1 MSSVRHFSS
10 AKNLREQFKGP
21 NTSSCTLVASS
32 NASTYTAST
41 CSTRVGNLEPPNGS
55 PVSRQGSLLRSTSN
69 GTLRRTRSIQ
79 QRKGIMSKVF
89 ADDESSP
96 HSALPDLSM
105 EMTLLIVKRCIK
117 EIRERG
123 KFTIAG
129 NLALSIAV
137 VYHINRYYRS
147 IHTPGLTT
155 KGILRQVQ
163 MGQNQK
169 VVIDTIRMI
178 LDDDVSTE
186 LSPLHQVDIHL
197 VAHAMKWAI
206 RYSEET
212 LVTYE
217 DYQALY
223 LNQDRDFKRF
233 VGDLPPTNRTILL
246 DLFSLC
252 ADVTLLAHLNNMTL
266 VSVAKAISLSIMAE
280 PEREFTTFDA
290 SLQQRNLWG
299 AASEDLLRAF
309 LRIKTAS
316 DLAMLD
322 KEDEVDE
329 NRYICNETRVLK
341 SARQRPTG
349 GDDQARVALPARLD
363 ISVPSSANSSSIGW
377 SANNGPMSACTPRSY
392 ATANGY
398 FDNVLPPHSASPYT
412 HSHAGGMFGASLS
425 RSQSLAKSEAS
436 NSRPLSPATHHDDV
450 TEYEEL
456 MQDKAHFTRIRQDP
470 NNLLRPAEPIRRR
483 SSVTDLENLYM
494 LPMDIA
500 APTDGYESDPEV
512 SHKHK
517 GSSTDDSLIPDFAD
531 GLGWDFNRA
540 VDLERSTLPSL
551 TSFQNRPENKC
562 GVIRSN
568 SASSNGSGIGPNGP
582 GYAGSPRSIRDLSKQ
597 QLHAMRLQQLQDQH
611 SSAFPPLHRAQ
622 SQQDLLIGDHSPSPM
637 DSPVPGGANSS
648 RARVSHAI
656 HPSHQQQQAGRHSP
670 PKRNSGLR
678 RSISLDPF
686 ITHGRIHKKPTDL
699 QNDLLARDLA
709 LQVERDL
716 VAEDI
721 RMQLLKVRNADQ
733 QDAAKVRSEFELQ
746 SSPQDLEPLPGMS
759 SRPPSL
765 LPTDERPVLSRR
777 PSLLPTDE
785 RPVLSTAS
793 SRRPSLLSSDERP
806 IMSAVSSRRPS
817 LLPSDERPSIL
828 SRRPSFLATDYS
840 MNPKP
845 MLELDMGTFPI
856 SPLHPAPL
864 HPFQL
869 EGEGPRKFE
878 NASRPRDLEVNVIFN
893 PMPLS
898 APLSPRTEH
907 KSKFQESFPE
917 HPVSPPPGYATG
929 KGNHDMMS
937 PSASTVSSPKLQRH
951 GSGSRT
957 LNGPPTQS
965 NSVASSSVSRNRP
978 PPLNQ
983 SVSYSGVS
991 TSSSLPS
998 ANGEGGRS
1006 KTSGFIRALS
1016 SKLRSKQSDDQLR
1029 PVRVN
1034 NQLVG
1039 AAASPPTLAPAMAAT
1054 MLIPPAVSIEPPRL
1068 QLNFLDDVISPAI
1081 ATAATAPG
1089 LGSSLRDG
1097 DRDHHEHDL
1106 PPASAPALMHP
1117 SRTGGGG
1124 GGGAGTL
1131 EGWKRDAQESLPMSS
1146 DKSGSVDEEAT
1157 GPNSATAEQDQQDLR
1172 PKGFTGVRRGSATV
1186 FGSGHQ
1192 NPQSLREQ
1200 QQRRTLKKETSS
1212 PSLLTSE
1219 SPLQMAAVAAQKDVS
1234 AVAAA
1239 VRAIEAATAS
1249 KTLKQ
1254 EQQDHSSQQQ
1264 QQASI
1269 LEADANSGE
1278 GSIPKKTD
1286 ADENE
1291 FRFSTATL
1299 LKDGKLYYQLQW
1311 DQFSELGFKAPEQVM
1326 TEKNKPDQTPDGIHH
1341 YHHPR
1346 LSQEDPW
1353 RRQSSSSTTT
1363 IETMTTTTTT
1373 TTTTVHHHPHPT
1385 QPHQQLH
1392 QMKPASTAAANS
1404 GSISVDLPGQIGQVS
1419 MSKKAAKLMGL
1430 MEFQQDQ
1437 GPTSGTQ
1444 KETGP
1449 GEEVTM
1455 SKKAAKLMGLMEFQ
1469 QDQGPTSGTQ
1479 KEAGPGEEVTMS
1491 KKAAKLMGLME
1502 FQQDQGPTS
1511 GIQKEAG
1518 PGEEMIMS
1526 KKAAKLMGLM
1536 EFRQDQGPNV
1546 NQQRRAGPSEAQKA
1560 AAMMAARESFM
1571 ALTKDPKA
1579 MAVLKAGSN
1588 GGTGQPTIIGTGSFR
1603 RGSIVPE
1610 MEMNP
1615 LLTTMPPRPIIT
1627 SKLGMKSAERD
1638 ACDSPRGS
1646 MSAKSSPLSSAAT
1659 AAAAPWS
1666 DFMTKMQPGSVAA
1679 GGGGHGSSASSP
1691 SAQEAPDSFETM
1703 ETGFLDSA
1711 TMAKAKKGHRL
1722 FGRKFKSGSKK
1733 SQLGQVFGSTAAA
1746 SQEEATLPSIENG
1759 GKAGRKKRLLPA
1771 GVRRQDVMTKTV
1783 ESMDEVFPWMCI
1795 EHMAGQESGWV
1806 MLEPVQ
1812 DGAVGWVVIDKLEDE
1827 MEAMV
1832 RPNQS
1837 TTTHPQQQ
1845 EGPSQLDSTAF

>member
-1 MSSVRHFSS
+1 
-10 AKNLREQFKGP
+10 
-21 NTSSCTLVASS
+21 
-32 NASTYTAST
+32 
-41 CSTRVGNLEPPNGS
+41 
-55 PVSRQGSLLRSTSN
+55 
-69 GTLRRTRSIQ
+69 
-79 QRKGIMSKVF
+79 MSKVF
-89 ADDESSP
+89 ADDESSS
-96 HSALPDLSM
+96 HSALPELSM

-123 KFTIAG
+123 KYIIA
-129 NLALSIAV
+129 
-137 VYHINRYYRS
+137 
-147 IHTPGLTT
+147 GLTT

-169 VVIDTIRMI
+169 VVTDTIRMI

-206 RYSEET
+206 RYSEDT

-217 DYQALY
+217 DYKALY
-223 LNQDRDFKRF
+223 LNQDRNFKKF
-233 VGDLPPTNRTILL
+233 LDALPPTNGAILR

-266 VSVAKAISLSIMAE
+266 VAVAKAISLSIMAE

-290 SLQQRNLWG
+290 SLKQRNEWG

-316 DLAMLD
+316 DLAMID

-349 GDDQARVALPARLD
+349 GDDQARVAFPARLD
-363 ISVPSSANSSSIGW
+363 ISLPSSANSSSIGW

-436 NSRPLSPATHHDDV
+436 DSRPLSPATHHDHV
-450 TEYEEL
+450 REYEEL

-494 LPMDIA
+494 LPMDMA

-622 SQQDLLIGDHSPSPM
+622 SQQDLLVGDHSPSPM

-670 PKRNSGLR
+670 PKRNSGQR

-733 QDAAKVRSEFELQ
+733 QDAAKVSSEFELQ

-759 SRPPSL
+759 SRRPSL

-856 SPLHPAPL
+856 SPLDPAPL

-893 PMPLS
+893 PLPLS
-898 APLSPRTEH
+898 APLSPRAEH

-929 KGNHDMMS
+929 KGSHDMMS

-1039 AAASPPTLAPAMAAT
+1039 AAASPPTLAPAMTAT

-1081 ATAATAPG
+1081 ATAATTPG

-1124 GGGAGTL
+1124 TGTL

-1157 GPNSATAEQDQQDLR
+1157 GPNSATAGQDQQDLR
-1172 PKGFTGVRRGSATV
+1172 PKGFTGVRRASATV

-1219 SPLQMAAVAAQKDVS
+1219 SPLQTAAVAAQKDVS

-1254 EQQDHSSQQQ
+1254 EQQQ

-1269 LEADANSGE
+1269 LEADAISGE
-1278 GSIPKKTD
+1278 GCIPKKTD

-1311 DQFSELGFKAPEQVM
+1311 DQFSELGFKAPEQ
-1326 TEKNKPDQTPDGIHH
+1326 
-1341 YHHPR
+1341 
-1346 LSQEDPW
+1346 
-1353 RRQSSSSTTT
+1353 
-1363 IETMTTTTTT
+1363 
-1373 TTTTVHHHPHPT
+1373 
-1385 QPHQQLH
+1385 
-1392 QMKPASTAAANS
+1392 
-1404 GSISVDLPGQIGQVS
+1404 
-1419 MSKKAAKLMGL
+1419 KAAKLMGL

-1437 GPTSGTQ
+1437 GLSSGT
-1444 KETGP
+1444 
-1449 GEEVTM
+1449 
-1455 SKKAAKLMGLMEFQ
+1455 
-1469 QDQGPTSGTQ
+1469 
-1479 KEAGPGEEVTMS
+1479 
-1491 KKAAKLMGLME
+1491 
-1502 FQQDQGPTS
+1502 
-1511 GIQKEAG
+1511 QKEAG

-1536 EFRQDQGPNV
+1536 EFQQDQGPNV

-1560 AAMMAARESFM
+1560 AAMMAARESFK
-1571 ALTKDPKA
+1571 ALVKDPKA

-1603 RGSIVPE
+1603 RGSIIPE

-1615 LLTTMPPRPIIT
+1615 LLTAMPPRPIIT
-1627 SKLGMKSAERD
+1627 SKLGMKTAERD

-1646 MSAKSSPLSSAAT
+1646 MSAKSSPLSSAAAA

-1666 DFMTKMQPGSVAA
+1666 DCMTKMQPGSVAA
-1679 GGGGHGSSASSP
+1679 GGGGPGSSASSP

-1703 ETGFLDSA
+1703 EAGFLDSA
-1711 TMAKAKKGHRL
+1711 TMVKAKKGHRL

-1733 SQLGQVFGSTAAA
+1733 SQLGQVFGSTSAA
-1746 SQEEATLPSIENG
+1746 SPEAATLPSIENG

-1771 GVRRQDVMTKTV
+1771 GVRHQDVMTKTV

>member
-1 MSSVRHFSS
+1 MSVRHISS
-10 AKNLREQFKGP
+10 AKNLREHFKSP
-21 NTSSCTLVASS
+21 NASSVTLVASS
-32 NASTYTAST
+32 NASVYTTASGA
-41 CSTRVGNLEPPNGS
+41 TRAGNLEPPNGS
-55 PVSRQGSLLRSTSN
+55 PVSRQGTLLRSTSN
-69 GTLRRTRSIQ
+69 GTLRRSRSIQ

-117 EIRERG
+117 EIR
-123 KFTIAG
+123 
-129 NLALSIAV
+129 
-137 VYHINRYYRS
+137 
-147 IHTPGLTT
+147 LTT

-223 LNQDRDFKRF
+223 LNQDRNFSRF
-233 VGDLPPTNRTILL
+233 VHDLPPTNRAILL

-309 LRIKTAS
+309 LRIKTTY
-316 DLAMLD
+316 DLARIEQ
-322 KEDEVDE
+322 EDEVDE

-349 GDDQARVALPARLD
+349 GDDQSRMALPARLD
-363 ISVPSSANSSSIGW
+363 TSIPSSAGSSSIGW

-392 ATANGY
+392 ANANGY
-398 FDNVLPPHSASPYT
+398 FDNSIPPHSASPFT

-425 RSQSLAKSEAS
+425 RSQSLAKSDVS
-436 NSRPLSPATHHDDV
+436 NSRPLSPATHHDDDV

-456 MQDKAHFTRIRQDP
+456 MQEKAHFTRIRQDP

-483 SSVTDLENLYM
+483 SSVTDLDNMYM

-540 VDLERSTLPSL
+540 VDLETSTLPSL

-597 QLHAMRLQQLQDQH
+597 QLHAMRLRQLQDQH
-611 SSAFPPLHRAQ
+611 SSEFPPLHRAQ
-622 SQQDLLIGDHSPSPM
+622 SQQDLLVGDHSPSPL
-637 DSPVPGGANSS
+637 DSPIPGAANSN

-656 HPSHQQQQAGRHSP
+656 HPNHQHQQAGRHSP

-686 ITHGRIHKKPTDL
+686 ITHGRIHKKPIDL
-699 QNDLLARDLA
+699 QSDLLARELA
-709 LQVERDL
+709 LQAERDS

-721 RMQLLKVRNADQ
+721 RMQLLKVRDADQ
-733 QDAAKVRSEFELQ
+733 QDSTKASSEFELQ
-746 SSPQDLEPLPGMS
+746 SSPQDLEPLPGLS
-759 SRPPSL
+759 
-765 LPTDERPVLSRR
+765 SRR

-785 RPVLSTAS
+785 RPILSA
-793 SRRPSLLSSDERP
+793 RRPSLLPTDERP
-806 IMSAVSSRRPS
+806 ILPTASSRSASLLSSIERPVMSATSSRRPS
-817 LLPSDERPSIL
+817 LLPTNERPTML

-845 MLELDMGTFPI
+845 MLKLDMDHSPI
-856 SPLHPAPL
+856 SPFDPSPL
-864 HPFQL
+864 HPFQMD
-869 EGEGPRKFE
+869 GDAPRMFQDASPFRDFE
-878 NASRPRDLEVNVIFN
+878 MNVVFN
-893 PMPLS
+893 SDPLS
-898 APLSPRTEH
+898 APLSPRAEH
-907 KSKFQESFPE
+907 KSKFQESFPD
-917 HPVSPPPGYATG
+917 HPVSPPLGYAR
-929 KGNHDMMS
+929 KGSNDLMS
-937 PSASTVSSPKLQRH
+937 PSDSTVSSPKLQRH
-951 GSGSRT
+951 GSGSRNVT
-957 LNGPPTQS
+957 GPPTQS
-965 NSVASSSVSRNRP
+965 NSVASSNVSRNRP
-978 PPLNQ
+978 ATLSQ

-1039 AAASPPTLAPAMAAT
+1039 AAASPPTLSPAMSSTA
-1054 MLIPPAVSIEPPRL
+1054 LIPPAVSIEPPRL
-1068 QLNFLDDVISPAI
+1068 QLNFFDDVISPAI
-1081 ATAATAPG
+1081 ATAATTPG
-1089 LGSSLRDG
+1089 LGSSLMDG
-1097 DRDHHEHDL
+1097 DLDREHDL
-1106 PPASAPALMHP
+1106 PPTSAPALMVQ
-1117 SRTGGGG
+1117 SCT
-1124 GGGAGTL
+1124 GGAGTL
-1131 EGWKRDAQESLPMSS
+1131 EGWKRDAQESLPISS
-1146 DKSGSVDEEAT
+1146 DKSGVDEETT
-1157 GPNSATAEQDQQDLR
+1157 GPSGAVGQDQQDLR
-1172 PKGFTGVRRGSATV
+1172 PKGFTGVRRASATV
-1186 FGSGHQ
+1186 FGSG
-1192 NPQSLREQ
+1192 NNSLRE
-1200 QQRRTLKKETSS
+1200 QRRTLKKETSS
-1212 PSLLTSE
+1212 PSLLASE
-1219 SPLQMAAVAAQKDVS
+1219 SPLQTAVAAQKDVS

-1239 VRAIEAATAS
+1239 VRAIEASTAS

-1254 EQQDHSSQQQ
+1254 EPQDYPAQQQKKQQPSQQ
-1264 QQASI
+1264 ALVSK
-1269 LEADANSGE
+1269 ADAISGE
-1278 GSIPKKTD
+1278 CSIPKKTD

-1311 DQFSELGFKAPEQVM
+1311 DQFSELGFKAPEKIM
-1326 TEKNKPDQTPDGIHH
+1326 TEQPDQNPDGIHH
-1341 YHHPR
+1341 HHPR

-1353 RRQSSSSTTT
+1353 RQSSSSATTVATMTATTT
-1363 IETMTTTTTT
+1363 D
-1373 TTTTVHHHPHPT
+1373 HHPP
-1385 QPHQQLH
+1385 QQHQQH
-1392 QMKPASTAAANS
+1392 QMKPASTTAANS
-1404 GSISVDLPGQIGQVS
+1404 GSISLDLPGQIGQVS

-1437 GPTSGTQ
+1437 GPSGTQ
-1444 KETGP
+1444 KETGSN
-1449 GEEVTM
+1449 EEVVM

-1469 QDQGPTSGTQ
+1469 QDQGTSATQ
-1479 KEAGPGEEVTMS
+1479 KETGSSEEVVMS

-1502 FQQDQGPTS
+1502 FQPEQSPSVT
-1511 GIQKEAG
+1511 QK
-1518 PGEEMIMS
+1518 
-1526 KKAAKLMGLM
+1526 
-1536 EFRQDQGPNV
+1536 
-1546 NQQRRAGPSEAQKA
+1546 RAGPSEAQKA
-1560 AAMMAARESFM
+1560 AAMMAARESFK
-1571 ALTKDPKA
+1571 ALAKDPRA
-1579 MAVLKAGSN
+1579 LAALRAGSN
-1588 GGTGQPTIIGTGSFR
+1588 GGTGQPTIIGSGSFPK
-1603 RGSIVPE
+1603 GSTVPQ

-1615 LLTTMPPRPIIT
+1615 LTMPRPIIT
-1627 SKLGMKSAERD
+1627 SKLGMMKSAERD
-1638 ACDSPRGS
+1638 ECDSPRGS
-1646 MSAKSSPLSSAAT
+1646 MSARSSPLSSAAV
-1659 AAAAPWS
+1659 AAPWS
-1666 DFMTKMQPGSVAA
+1666 DSMTKTQHGSVAA

-1691 SAQEAPDSFETM
+1691 LAQAQGSFETM
-1703 ETGFLDSA
+1703 EADFLDS
-1711 TMAKAKKGHRL
+1711 TTTVKAKKGNRL
-1722 FGRKFKSGSKK
+1722 FGRKFRSVSKK
-1733 SQLGQVFGSTAAA
+1733 SQLGQVFGATVSPEETAL
-1746 SQEEATLPSIENG
+1746 SNTEKGS
-1759 GKAGRKKRLLPA
+1759 KAERKKRMLPA

-1812 DGAVGWVVIDKLEDE
+1812 DSAVGWVVIDKLEDE
-1827 MEAMV
+1827 MEAMARANRV
-1832 RPNQS
+1832 AINQ
-1837 TTTHPQQQ
+1837 QQQ
-1845 EGPSQLDSTAF
+1845 EATSQLDSTAF

>member
-1 MSSVRHFSS
+1 MSVRLVSS

-21 NTSSCTLVASS
+21 NTSSNNLVASS
-32 NASTYTAST
+32 NASIYTAS
-41 CSTRVGNLEPPNGS
+41 SGVTRAGNLEPPNGS

-89 ADDESSP
+89 ADDEPSP

-123 KFTIAG
+123 KYPFTSARVC
-129 NLALSIAV
+129 L
-137 VYHINRYYRS
+137 R
-147 IHTPGLTT
+147 LTT

-223 LNQDRDFKRF
+223 LNQD
-233 VGDLPPTNRTILL
+233 
-246 DLFSLC
+246 
-252 ADVTLLAHLNNMTL
+252 VTLLAHLNNMTL

-309 LRIKTAS
+309 LRIKTTY
-316 DLAMLD
+316 DLARIEQ
-322 KEDEVDE
+322 EDEVDE

-349 GDDQARVALPARLD
+349 GDDQTRMPINTGFPARLD
-363 ISVPSSANSSSIGW
+363 ISVPSSAGSSSIGW

-392 ATANGY
+392 ANANGY
-398 FDNVLPPHSASPYT
+398 FDNILPPHSASPYS

-425 RSQSLAKSEAS
+425 RSQSLAKSDAS
-436 NSRPLSPATHHDDV
+436 NSRPLSPATHHDDDV

-456 MQDKAHFTRIRQDP
+456 MQDKAHFARIRQDP
-470 NNLLRPAEPIRRR
+470 NNLLRPAEPMRRR

-517 GSSTDDSLIPDFAD
+517 GSSSDDSLIPDFAD

-540 VDLERSTLPSL
+540 VDLETSTLPSL

-597 QLHAMRLQQLQDQH
+597 QLHAMRLRQLQDQH
-611 SSAFPPLHRAQ
+611 PSEFPPLHRAQ
-622 SQQDLLIGDHSPSPM
+622 SQQDLLVGEHSPSPM
-637 DSPVPGGANSS
+637 DSPIPGAANSS

-656 HPSHQQQQAGRHSP
+656 HPSHQNQQAGRHSP

-678 RSISLDPF
+678 RSMSLDPF
-686 ITHGRIHKKPTDL
+686 ITHGRIHKKPIDL
-699 QNDLLARDLA
+699 QNDLLTRELA
-709 LQVERDL
+709 LQAERDL

-733 QDAAKVRSEFELQ
+733 QDQATASSEFELQ

-759 SRPPSL
+759 SRRPSL

-785 RPVLSTAS
+785 RPILSTVSSRRPSIFSSDERPVMSTAS
-793 SRRPSLLSSDERP
+793 SRRPSLLPTDERP
-806 IMSAVSSRRPS
+806 AILSRRPS
-817 LLPSDERPSIL
+817 LLAMDHS
-828 SRRPSFLATDYS
+828 A
-840 MNPKP
+840 NPKA
-845 MLELDMGTFPI
+845 MLELDMDNYPTLGTFGLESASSGLTSTSI
-856 SPLHPAPL
+856 SPLDPAPL

-869 EGEGPRKFE
+869 EGDAPRKFE
-878 NASRPRDLEVNVIFN
+878 NASRPRDLEVNVVFN
-893 PMPLS
+893 PTPLS
-898 APLSPRTEH
+898 APLSPKAEH
-907 KSKFQESFPE
+907 RSKFQESFPE
-917 HPVSPPPGYATG
+917 HPVSPPPGYATR
-929 KGNHDMMS
+929 KGSNDMMS
-937 PSASTVSSPKLQRH
+937 PSTSTVSSPRLQRH

-957 LNGPPTQS
+957 LTSPPTQS
-965 NSVASSSVSRNRP
+965 SSVASSSVSRNRP
-978 PPLNQ
+978 PALSQ

-998 ANGEGGRS
+998 ANGDGGRS

-1039 AAASPPTLAPAMAAT
+1039 AAAAPPALAPAMASN

-1081 ATAATAPG
+1081 ATAATTPG

-1097 DRDHHEHDL
+1097 DHEHDL
-1106 PPASAPALMHP
+1106 PPTSAPALMP
-1117 SRTGGGG
+1117 QSRV
-1124 GGGAGTL
+1124 GGAGTL
-1131 EGWKRDAQESLPMSS
+1131 EGWKRDAQESLPIPS
-1146 DKSGSVDEEAT
+1146 DKSGVDEEAA
-1157 GPNSATAEQDQQDLR
+1157 GPNSAAGQDQQDLR
-1172 PKGFTGVRRGSATV
+1172 PKGFTGVRRASATV
-1186 FGSGHQ
+1186 FGSG
-1192 NPQSLREQ
+1192 NNSLREQ
-1200 QQRRTLKKETSS
+1200 RRSLKKESSS

-1219 SPLQMAAVAAQKDVS
+1219 SPLQTAVAAQKDVS

-1239 VRAIEAATAS
+1239 VRAIEASTAS
-1249 KTLKQ
+1249 KILKQ
-1254 EQQDHSSQQQ
+1254 GLQEQPQPQQKP
-1264 QQASI
+1264 QQAQAISS
-1269 LEADANSGE
+1269 EADAISAE
-1278 GSIPKKTD
+1278 CSIPKKTD

-1311 DQFSELGFKAPEQVM
+1311 DQFSELGFKAPEKIM
-1326 TEKNKPDQTPDGIHH
+1326 TEQPDQNPDGIHH
-1341 YHHPR
+1341 HHPR

-1353 RRQSSSSTTT
+1353 RQSSSSATTIAAMTATTT
-1363 IETMTTTTTT
+1363 
-1373 TTTTVHHHPHPT
+1373 HHHP
-1385 QPHQQLH
+1385 QQQHQQH
-1392 QMKPASTAAANS
+1392 QMKAASTTAANS
-1404 GSISVDLPGQIGQVS
+1404 GSISLGLPGQIGQVS
-1419 MSKKAAKLMGL
+1419 MSKKAA
-1430 MEFQQDQ
+1430 
-1437 GPTSGTQ
+1437 
-1444 KETGP
+1444 
-1449 GEEVTM
+1449 
-1455 SKKAAKLMGLMEFQ
+1455 
-1469 QDQGPTSGTQ
+1469 
-1479 KEAGPGEEVTMS
+1479 
-1491 KKAAKLMGLME
+1491 
-1502 FQQDQGPTS
+1502 
-1511 GIQKEAG
+1511 
-1518 PGEEMIMS
+1518 
-1526 KKAAKLMGLM
+1526 
-1536 EFRQDQGPNV
+1536 
-1546 NQQRRAGPSEAQKA
+1546 
-1560 AAMMAARESFM
+1560 
-1571 ALTKDPKA
+1571 
-1579 MAVLKAGSN
+1579 
-1588 GGTGQPTIIGTGSFR
+1588 
-1603 RGSIVPE
+1603 
-1610 MEMNP
+1610 
-1615 LLTTMPPRPIIT
+1615 
-1627 SKLGMKSAERD
+1627 
-1638 ACDSPRGS
+1638 
-1646 MSAKSSPLSSAAT
+1646 
-1659 AAAAPWS
+1659 
-1666 DFMTKMQPGSVAA
+1666 
-1679 GGGGHGSSASSP
+1679 
-1691 SAQEAPDSFETM
+1691 
-1703 ETGFLDSA
+1703 
-1711 TMAKAKKGHRL
+1711 
-1722 FGRKFKSGSKK
+1722 
-1733 SQLGQVFGSTAAA
+1733 
-1746 SQEEATLPSIENG
+1746 
-1759 GKAGRKKRLLPA
+1759 
-1771 GVRRQDVMTKTV
+1771 
-1783 ESMDEVFPWMCI
+1783 
-1795 EHMAGQESGWV
+1795 
-1806 MLEPVQ
+1806 
-1812 DGAVGWVVIDKLEDE
+1812 
-1827 MEAMV
+1827 
-1832 RPNQS
+1832 
-1837 TTTHPQQQ
+1837 
-1845 EGPSQLDSTAF
+1845 

>member
-1 MSSVRHFSS
+1 MSVRLVSS

-21 NTSSCTLVASS
+21 NTSSSSSTLVASS
-32 NASTYTAST
+32 NASIYTAS
-41 CSTRVGNLEPPNGS
+41 SGVTRTGNLEPPNGS

-89 ADDESSP
+89 ADDEPSP

-117 EIRERG
+117 EIRER
-123 KFTIAG
+123 
-129 NLALSIAV
+129 
-137 VYHINRYYRS
+137 
-147 IHTPGLTT
+147 GLTT

-223 LNQDRDFKRF
+223 LNQDRNFSRF
-233 VGDLPPTNRTILL
+233 VHDLPPTNRAILL

-309 LRIKTAS
+309 LRIKTTY
-316 DLAMLD
+316 DLARIEQ
-322 KEDEVDE
+322 EDEVDE

-349 GDDQARVALPARLD
+349 VDDQARMALPARLD

-398 FDNVLPPHSASPYT
+398 FDNILPPHSASPYT

-436 NSRPLSPATHHDDV
+436 NSRPLSPATHHDDEV

-517 GSSTDDSLIPDFAD
+517 GSSTEESLIPDFAD

-540 VDLERSTLPSL
+540 VDLETSTLPSL

-582 GYAGSPRSIRDLSKQ
+582 SYGDSPRSIRDLSKQ
-597 QLHAMRLQQLQDQH
+597 QLHAVRLRQLQDQH
-611 SSAFPPLHRAQ
+611 SSEFPPLHRAQ
-622 SQQDLLIGDHSPSPM
+622 SQQDRLAGDHSPSPM
-637 DSPVPGGANSS
+637 DSPIPGATHSS

-686 ITHGRIHKKPTDL
+686 ITHGRIHKKPNDL
-699 QNDLLARDLA
+699 QSDLLTRELA

-721 RMQLLKVRNADQ
+721 RAQLLKVRDGDQ
-733 QDAAKVRSEFELQ
+733 QAAIRGSSEFELQ

-759 SRPPSL
+759 SR
-765 LPTDERPVLSRR
+765 R

-785 RPVLSTAS
+785 RPVHSSARRPSLLPSDERPILSTAS

-806 IMSAVSSRRPS
+806 FLSAASSRRPS

-840 MNPKP
+840 ANPKP
-845 MLELDMGTFPI
+845 MLELDMANFPI
-856 SPLHPAPL
+856 SPLDPAPL

-869 EGEGPRKFE
+869 ECEGPRKFE
-878 NASRPRDLEVNVIFN
+878 NASQSRDLEVNVVFN
-893 PMPLS
+893 PIPLT
-898 APLSPRTEH
+898 APAEH

-917 HPVSPPPGYATG
+917 HPVSPPPGYATR
-929 KGNHDMMS
+929 KGSNDMMS

-957 LNGPPTQS
+957 LNGPPSQS
-965 NSVASSSVSRNRP
+965 NSVASSSISRNRP
-978 PPLNQ
+978 PALSQ

-1039 AAASPPTLAPAMAAT
+1039 AAASPPTLAPAMAPT
-1054 MLIPPAVSIEPPRL
+1054 LLIPPAVSIEPPRL

-1081 ATAATAPG
+1081 ATAATTPG
-1089 LGSSLRDG
+1089 FGSSLRDG
-1097 DRDHHEHDL
+1097 GDRDSEHDL
-1106 PPASAPALMHP
+1106 PPTSAPALMLP
-1117 SRTGGGG
+1117 SRAGGS
-1124 GGGAGTL
+1124 AGTL
-1131 EGWKRDAQESLPMSS
+1131 EGWKRDAQDSLPMST
-1146 DKSGSVDEEAT
+1146 DRSGGMDEETT
-1157 GPNSATAEQDQQDLR
+1157 GPNNSAATTAGQDPQDLR
-1172 PKGFTGVRRGSATV
+1172 PKGFTGVRRASATV
-1186 FGSGHQ
+1186 FGSGHH
-1192 NPQSLREQ
+1192 SHREQ
-1200 QQRRTLKKETSS
+1200 HRTLKKEASS

-1219 SPLQMAAVAAQKDVS
+1219 SPLRTAAAVASPKDVS

-1239 VRAIEAATAS
+1239 VRAIEASTAF
-1249 KTLKQ
+1249 KNLKQ
-1254 EQQDHSSQQQ
+1254 EPQDLPPQPPKQPQPVSQQVLR
-1264 QQASI
+1264 S
-1269 LEADANSGE
+1269 EAEAISGE

-1299 LKDGKLYYQLQW
+1299 LKDEPGR
-1311 DQFSELGFKAPEQVM
+1311 D
-1326 TEKNKPDQTPDGIHH
+1326 
-1341 YHHPR
+1341 
-1346 LSQEDPW
+1346 
-1353 RRQSSSSTTT
+1353 SSSS
-1363 IETMTTTTTT
+1363 
-1373 TTTTVHHHPHPT
+1373 
-1385 QPHQQLH
+1385 
-1392 QMKPASTAAANS
+1392 
-1404 GSISVDLPGQIGQVS
+1404 
-1419 MSKKAAKLMGL
+1419 
-1430 MEFQQDQ
+1430 
-1437 GPTSGTQ
+1437 
-1444 KETGP
+1444 
-1449 GEEVTM
+1449 
-1455 SKKAAKLMGLMEFQ
+1455 
-1469 QDQGPTSGTQ
+1469 
-1479 KEAGPGEEVTMS
+1479 
-1491 KKAAKLMGLME
+1491 
-1502 FQQDQGPTS
+1502 
-1511 GIQKEAG
+1511 
-1518 PGEEMIMS
+1518 
-1526 KKAAKLMGLM
+1526 
-1536 EFRQDQGPNV
+1536 
-1546 NQQRRAGPSEAQKA
+1546 
-1560 AAMMAARESFM
+1560 
-1571 ALTKDPKA
+1571 
-1579 MAVLKAGSN
+1579 
-1588 GGTGQPTIIGTGSFR
+1588 
-1603 RGSIVPE
+1603 
-1610 MEMNP
+1610 
-1615 LLTTMPPRPIIT
+1615 
-1627 SKLGMKSAERD
+1627 
-1638 ACDSPRGS
+1638 
-1646 MSAKSSPLSSAAT
+1646 SSPSTVPAGGSLEAKQLECDGYHRGDDGDGDDGDDPSSASSNAAT
-1659 AAAAPWS
+1659 AAAADDANVDDRS
-1666 DFMTKMQPGSVAA
+1666 ELGQ
-1679 GGGGHGSSASSP
+1679 HLLGSSGADRSSVHVKEGSQVDGTDGVSAGSGTERDSEGSRTTRGADHVQEGRQVDGSHGISAGSGTEHDAEEGRTERGSEGGCDGGSAGELQGSGQGPAGDGGAESWFEWWNRTADDYRHWVLSQGLDRPRDGNEPSGDEASTDHHEQ
-1691 SAQEAPDSFETM
+1691 AGYEVGGA
-1703 ETGFLDSA
+1703 
-1711 TMAKAKKGHRL
+1711 
-1722 FGRKFKSGSKK
+1722 GRMRQSSGEYVRHIITTLVS
-1733 SQLGQVFGSTAAA
+1733 GRGSTLVGLHDHDAAWVSCCWWWWTWLFCVLA
-1746 SQEEATLPSIENG
+1746 IG
-1759 GKAGRKKRLLPA
+1759 AGPR
-1771 GVRRQDVMTKTV
+1771 
-1783 ESMDEVFPWMCI
+1783 
-1795 EHMAGQESGWV
+1795 
-1806 MLEPVQ
+1806 
-1812 DGAVGWVVIDKLEDE
+1812 
-1827 MEAMV
+1827 
-1832 RPNQS
+1832 
-1837 TTTHPQQQ
+1837 
-1845 EGPSQLDSTAF
+1845 

>member
-10 AKNLREQFKGP
+10 AKNLQEQYKGSS
-21 NTSSCTLVASS
+21 TSSCTLVASS

-55 PVSRQGSLLRSTSN
+55 PLSRQGSLFRSTSN

-89 ADDESSP
+89 ADDESSS
-96 HSALPDLSM
+96 HSALPELSM

-123 KFTIAG
+123 KYIIA
-129 NLALSIAV
+129 
-137 VYHINRYYRS
+137 
-147 IHTPGLTT
+147 GLTT

-169 VVIDTIRMI
+169 VVTDTIRMI

-206 RYSEET
+206 RYSEDT

-217 DYQALY
+217 DYKALY
-223 LNQDRDFKRF
+223 LNQDRNFKKF
-233 VGDLPPTNRTILL
+233 LDALPPTNGAILR

-266 VSVAKAISLSIMAE
+266 VAVAKAISLSIMAE

-290 SLQQRNLWG
+290 SLKQRNEWG

-316 DLAMLD
+316 DLAMID

-349 GDDQARVALPARLD
+349 GDDQARVAFPARLD
-363 ISVPSSANSSSIGW
+363 ISLPSSANSSSIGW
-377 SANNGPMSACTPRSY
+377 PANNGPMSACTPRSY

-436 NSRPLSPATHHDDV
+436 DSRPLSPATHHDHV
-450 TEYEEL
+450 REYEEL

-494 LPMDIA
+494 LPMDMA

-622 SQQDLLIGDHSPSPM
+622 SQQDLLVGDHSPSPM

-670 PKRNSGLR
+670 PKRNSGQR

-733 QDAAKVRSEFELQ
+733 QDAAKVSSEFELQ

-759 SRPPSL
+759 SRRPSL

-856 SPLHPAPL
+856 SPLDSAPL

-898 APLSPRTEH
+898 APLSPRAEH

-929 KGNHDMMS
+929 KGSHDMMS

-1039 AAASPPTLAPAMAAT
+1039 AAASPPTLAPAMTAT

-1081 ATAATAPG
+1081 ATAATTPG
-1089 LGSSLRDG
+1089 LGSSFRDG

-1124 GGGAGTL
+1124 TGTL

-1157 GPNSATAEQDQQDLR
+1157 GPNSATAGQDQQDLR
-1172 PKGFTGVRRGSATV
+1172 PKGFTGVRRASATV

-1219 SPLQMAAVAAQKDVS
+1219 SPLQTAAVAAQKDVS

-1254 EQQDHSSQQQ
+1254 EQQQ

-1269 LEADANSGE
+1269 LEADAISGE
-1278 GSIPKKTD
+1278 GCIPKKTD

-1299 LKDGKLYYQLQW
+1299 LKDDPGRDSSLSSPSTVPGGSLEEAKQLEY
-1311 DQFSELGFKAPEQVM
+1311 DDHRNDDDDHHDDDDDTSSSSSSNAATPAVASDEASVDGGSELGQ
-1326 TEKNKPDQTPDGIHH
+1326 HL
-1341 YHHPR
+1341 R
-1346 LSQEDPW
+1346 
-1353 RRQSSSSTTT
+1353 
-1363 IETMTTTTTT
+1363 
-1373 TTTTVHHHPHPT
+1373 
-1385 QPHQQLH
+1385 
-1392 QMKPASTAAANS
+1392 
-1404 GSISVDLPGQIGQVS
+1404 QVS

-1444 KETGP
+1444 KETGS

-1469 QDQGPTSGTQ
+1469 QDQGPTNGTQ

-1502 FQQDQGPTS
+1502 FQQDQGLSS
-1511 GIQKEAG
+1511 GTQKEAG

-1526 KKAAKLMGLM
+1526 KKAARLMGLM
-1536 EFRQDQGPNV
+1536 EFQQDQGPNV

-1560 AAMMAARESFM
+1560 AAMMAARESFK
-1571 ALTKDPKA
+1571 ALVKDPKA

-1603 RGSIVPE
+1603 RGSIIPE

-1615 LLTTMPPRPIIT
+1615 LLTAMPPRPIIT
-1627 SKLGMKSAERD
+1627 SKLGMKTAERD

-1646 MSAKSSPLSSAAT
+1646 MSAKSSPLSSAAAA

-1666 DFMTKMQPGSVAA
+1666 DCMTKMQPGSVAA
-1679 GGGGHGSSASSP
+1679 GGGGPGSSASSP

-1703 ETGFLDSA
+1703 EAGFLDSA
-1711 TMAKAKKGHRL
+1711 TMVKAKKGHRL

-1746 SQEEATLPSIENG
+1746 SPEAATLPSIENG

-1771 GVRRQDVMTKTV
+1771 GVRQQDVMTKTV

-1832 RPNQS
+1832 RPN
-1837 TTTHPQQQ
+1837 
-1845 EGPSQLDSTAF
+1845 